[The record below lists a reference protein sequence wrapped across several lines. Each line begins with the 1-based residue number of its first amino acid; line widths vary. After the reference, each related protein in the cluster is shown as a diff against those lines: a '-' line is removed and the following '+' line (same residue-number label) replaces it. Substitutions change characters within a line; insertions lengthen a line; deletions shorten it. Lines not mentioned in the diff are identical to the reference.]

1 MSANRD
7 SLQQNPFKSL
17 ATSKTHAADRLPR
30 PLLSPF
36 QAGSTRKP
44 QFAASRLPSYQ
55 ISDENQDG
63 DRTLPNSGKVDSVSV
78 VSACIILQGGGGRRH
93 RSDKSYPHKKRE
105 TSGLIREASFAIP
118 RLASPA
124 CCIIPGEP
132 FRRITAYSTRLIPF
146 LWNLLKIP
154 RTGRE
159 VNAFA
164 VGTVKI
170 PGGCLSLTPVKE
182 NPAANAGLRLRPV
195 PDNSSN

>member
-93 RSDKSYPHKKRE
+93 RSDKSHPHKKRA
-105 TSGLIREASFAIP
+105 TSGLVWEVRLYRAGSKPKRFLNCRPSNMAQTTRHEDRFA
-118 RLASPA
+118 
-124 CCIIPGEP
+124 G
-132 FRRITAYSTRLIPF
+132 F
-146 LWNLLKIP
+146 P
-154 RTGRE
+154 RTARGSPCSC
-159 VNAFA
+159 
-164 VGTVKI
+164 GTF
-170 PGGCLSLTPVKE
+170 
-182 NPAANAGLRLRPV
+182 
-195 PDNSSN
+195 